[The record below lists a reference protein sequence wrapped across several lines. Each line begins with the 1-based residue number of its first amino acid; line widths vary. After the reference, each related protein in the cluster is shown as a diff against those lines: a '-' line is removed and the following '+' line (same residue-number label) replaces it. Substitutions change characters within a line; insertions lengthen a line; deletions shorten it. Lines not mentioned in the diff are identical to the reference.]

1 MSRPPLGCSSGS
13 ALPSP
18 PVDDPLVSHASEGSK
33 FEVFTFT
40 LNHNTYMIA
49 VTVEQSNEPVV
60 AMRQDACKGGEEE
73 KIYL

>member
-1 MSRPPLGCSSGS
+1 MSRPPLGCSSDS

-33 FEVFTFT
+33 FEVFT

-60 AMRQDACKGGEEE
+60 AMRQDACKGGEED

>member
-1 MSRPPLGCSSGS
+1 MDVPQIQL
-13 ALPSP
+13 
-18 PVDDPLVSHASEGSK
+18 SHHLQWMTHWSLMLLKDQSLK
-33 FEVFTFT
+33 SFLT

-60 AMRQDACKGGEEE
+60 AMRQDAGKGGEED

>member
-33 FEVFTFT
+33 FEVFTYF
-40 LNHNTYMIA
+40 
-49 VTVEQSNEPVV
+49 ES
-60 AMRQDACKGGEEE
+60 
-73 KIYL
+73 

>member
-1 MSRPPLGCSSGS
+1 MLLKDQTLKSL
-13 ALPSP
+13 L
-18 PVDDPLVSHASEGSK
+18 
-33 FEVFTFT
+33 T
-40 LNHNTYMIA
+40 LNHNYMIA